1 MKSKIKELNL
11 EIERLN
17 KKIKELLI
25 EIEKYKIQISEM
37 ESNPKLKIQKPKN
50 RNLLFCELYK
60 SFSKK
65 IILRYKLEMIIGMF
79 IRQKEK
85 NMQAKMMQLDQL
97 NETLKKRNQSLIEE
111 IEELRKLLE
120 TSGKEIVK
128 EVNNEEEKKENN
140 VEIKAQTNTNRNI
153 VFKKYAA
160 RSSSQ
165 GMARVIRRSNE
176 PVSVVVSTTKISY
189 RRRNETNVK

>member
-1 MKSKIKELNL
+1 M
-11 EIERLN
+11 
-17 KKIKELLI
+17 I
-25 EIEKYKIQISEM
+25 EIEKCKTQITEM
-37 ESNPKLKIQKPKN
+37 EANTKVKIKKPKN
-50 RNLLFCELYK
+50 RNLQFCELYK
-60 SFSKK
+60 AFSKK

-85 NMQAKMMQLDQL
+85 NMEVKLMQLDQL
-97 NETLKKRNQSLIEE
+97 NEKLKKRNQSLMEE

-120 TSGKEIVK
+120 RSGKEIVK
-128 EVNNEEEKKENN
+128 EVNNEEKKEEKN
-140 VEIKAQTNTNRNI
+140 VEVKVETNTNRNS

-176 PVSVVVSTTKISY
+176 PVNVVVSTMKISY
-189 RRRNETNVK
+189 KRRNETNVK